1 MPVEINRLTEGWLE
15 LESDPGLFTLL
26 LEDFGVKGVQVDEI
40 YDLQKP
46 LDTPVYGFIFL
57 FRWIEERRSRRKVID
72 QSHMYMK
79 NDNVVNN
86 IFFAQQMVPNSCATH
101 SLLSILLNCSN
112 IHLGDTLNRLKEHT
126 SGMCPENKGWAIG
139 NTPELAKAHN
149 SHANASARRKLDK
162 NNSISSGR
170 YSTGEAFHF
179 VSYVPIN
186 GHLFEL
192 DGLKPYPIDHGP
204 WSETEEWT
212 EKFQRV
218 ITDRLGMA
226 TEEKYNDIRFNLMA
240 VVPDKRL
247 AISHKLTLLKANRT
261 IVLEVLDKMK
271 RKKPGDEEEEEE
283 EEVEETGDVN
293 TSTLLCAAKPLPS
306 DQPSPSAA
314 PSADSKKRKLSPD
327 DENQSDT
334 DKKPSDKKLKQE
346 EDNQSDNKPDK
357 NSTDKL
363 KQDEDNPSD
372 NKPDKKLKQDDD
384 NPSSDKKSS
393 DDKPDK
399 KSSDKPDKKSSDDK
413 PEKKSSDKPDKK
425 EEDSQMSEEAGE
437 EKEVDCAVPDGDGGE
452 KGMEGGEVKEEKTGG
467 GDGQSEDVD
476 KAAGKSDIT
485 DDNKVKSSESVE
497 AEVAAGSSQNKMEVT
512 AESDKPST
520 STAPPLPSTSTD
532 YFTPLTIQTT
542 STSPLTSCT
551 SSLEDSCTSELSSAH
566 DSPCM
571 RAGVVGSPGMSSPGG
586 RDMKKFVVIR
596 VAMGTNN
603 SSSGRSKK
611 DGSIR
616 KVCLEVGALPKGWEK
631 TSKSSS
637 HSPSSS
643 SKGPLSP
650 SSNKSAESP
659 SSGGSKGLKSGGGES
674 GSKKCESTFAP
685 KDLQALVKNLEGEIA
700 ICEAQL
706 RDENERR
713 KKYKEDDSRR
723 THNYDQFICAFL
735 SMLTVQGT
743 LAHLVAQEHLTNNK
757 TSSQASKTYQA
768 ASSCLLSLH
777 NSHSSADNSSL
788 GNSGGSHGHGSS
800 NVGHRLKYKKKKK

>member
-1 MPVEINRLTEGWLE
+1 MCTPGIYHYSHYYSKKSVRIAQTRDKQESSPSGDSKLHQFLITEATLRMVGIRMDHLE
-15 LESDPGLFTLL
+15 NL
-26 LEDFGVKGVQVDEI
+26 
-40 YDLQKP
+40 KP
-46 LDTPVYGFIFL
+46 IKSIHKRIL
-57 FRWIEERRSRRKVID
+57 
-72 QSHMYMK
+72 
-79 NDNVVNN
+79 N
-86 IFFAQQMVPNSCATH
+86 FAQQMVPNSCATH

-218 ITDRLGMA
+218 ITDRLADTPKPLRYSTGEA
-226 TEEKYNDIRFNLMA
+226 FHFVSYVPINGHLFELDGLKPYPIDHGPWSETEEWTEKFHMRLKSDGA
-240 VVPDKRL
+240 VFYDL
-247 AISHKLTLLKANRT
+247 Q
-261 IVLEVLDKMK
+261 
-271 RKKPGDEEEEEE
+271 
-283 EEVEETGDVN
+283 
-293 TSTLLCAAKPLPS
+293 KPLDTPVYGFIFLFRWIEERRS
-306 DQPSPSAA
+306 RRKVIDQSHMYMKNDNVVNNIFFAQQMVPNSCATHSL
-314 PSADSKKRKLSPD
+314 LSILL
-327 DENQSDT
+327 NCSNIH
-334 DKKPSDKKLKQE
+334 L
-346 EDNQSDNKPDK
+346 
-357 NSTDKL
+357 
-363 KQDEDNPSD
+363 
-372 NKPDKKLKQDDD
+372 
-384 NPSSDKKSS
+384 
-393 DDKPDK
+393 
-399 KSSDKPDKKSSDDK
+399 
-413 PEKKSSDKPDKK
+413 
-425 EEDSQMSEEAGE
+425 
-437 EKEVDCAVPDGDGGE
+437 
-452 KGMEGGEVKEEKTGG
+452 
-467 GDGQSEDVD
+467 
-476 KAAGKSDIT
+476 
-485 DDNKVKSSESVE
+485 
-497 AEVAAGSSQNKMEVT
+497 
-512 AESDKPST
+512 DKPST

-700 ICEAQL
+700 ICEG
-706 RDENERR
+706 
-713 KKYKEDDSRR
+713 
-723 THNYDQFICAFL
+723 
-735 SMLTVQGT
+735 GT
-743 LAHLVAQEHLTNNK
+743 LRPLATRTPVL
-757 TSSQASKTYQA
+757 ASI
-768 ASSCLLSLH
+768 
-777 NSHSSADNSSL
+777 
-788 GNSGGSHGHGSS
+788 SGGSRNANPSS
-800 NVGHRLKYKKKKK
+800 SMTVAVTGCCGATSARAEHE